1 MKKSIMLSTL
11 IGSSLIFTACTTM
24 QNNVESETATT
35 SEASM
40 SSNDSTVTSEGAN
53 VNEISKLYGNW
64 VEKNPIND
72 TEFQGFRLN
81 QDLSASSINM
91 ETLQYQSWSY
101 QDNTLSLVARSIGNK
116 VSGVDTLTYKVI
128 SVDETTLVL
137 DNNGQQLVF
146 KKQQ

>member
-1 MKKSIMLSTL
+1 MIWKWNYEKINYTQHSYRFKSY
-11 IGSSLIFTACTTM
+11 FTACTTK
-24 QNNVESETATT
+24 QNNVESEPVTT

-40 SSNDSTVTSEGAN
+40 SSNDSAVTSEDAN
-53 VNEISKLYGNW
+53 VNEILKLYGNW

-72 TEFQGFRLN
+72 AEFQGFMLK

-91 ETLQYQSWSY
+91 DILQYQSWSY
-101 QDNTLSLVARSIGNK
+101 QDNTLSLVGRSIGNK

-137 DNNGQQLVF
+137 DNNGQ
-146 KKQQ
+146 